1 MNWLICLFWGHK
13 PELVNAFHGIGK
25 YACSR
30 CKQETFSLLIEAEHK
45 LPNQTDPLT
54 MPLGL

>member
-30 CKQETFSLLIEAEHK
+30 CKQETFSPLIEAETRCQTK
-45 LPNQTDPLT
+45 LTR
-54 MPLGL
+54 